1 MSVEGRLAAR
11 VGSILSDG
19 TPVRDLIDLD
29 KHEVSTRVL
38 YDPEIYRLELKKIF
52 AKYWIQVAHE
62 SEIPNAGDFVTRTIG
77 EDPVIVTRTADGEIA
92 ILLNVCAHRAM
103 EVCRADAGNATSFKC
118 AYHGWAYDG
127 TGRLLGAPFEREMY
141 GDWDKSK
148 FGLPKARVAT
158 RLGLIFGSFGADTP
172 PLDDYLGDMGW
183 YFDEFFGQIDFEVTG
198 PPKENLLAANW
209 KLAAEQGMGD
219 AYHVLTLHQSARQ
232 LGFSPDVSLEG
243 MSREDVRTMGME
255 GFKICT
261 SEGHYLG
268 GIDRSFTKTYDQTEF
283 TEDYGLPADWSH
295 VIGAVFPNLLI
306 TGVAVPIEGGHTHQ
320 IMIGSFRPYGPGKL
334 ALSFNSVLSKEAPA
348 GLAAQGS
355 QMDSLVFAMIAVDDN
370 EVYPAIQGAAGGVL
384 GQAQTLKYNTLAGP
398 SKPEGWPGPGTAY
411 AGTSRDDTQW
421 NFWLRWLE
429 CMTAED

>member
-52 AKYWIQVAHE
+52 AKSWIQVAHE

-77 EDPVIVTRTADGEIA
+77 EDPVIVTRTADGEIS

-158 RLGLIFGSFGADTP
+158 RLGVIFGSFGASTP
-172 PLDDYLGDMGW
+172 PLDDYLGDIAW
-183 YFDEFFGQIDFEVTG
+183 YFDQFFGQTDFEVIG
-198 PPKENLLAANW
+198 PPLEELMASNW
-209 KLAAEQGMGD
+209 KLAAEQTMGD
-219 AYHVLTLHQSARQ
+219 AYHALTLHASAREV
-232 LGFSPDVSLEG
+232 GFLRADEDGRNEGLDTVRATSSKGHFVVGYGQAFNYYEGETDAGYKVPSEWFTMIGALFPATVISGFAVPVDGGRVHQICMGSYLPRGSGGMIQQNLHVLTKNAPEG
-243 MSREDVRTMGME
+243 MAAQARTMG
-255 GFKICT
+255 GV
-261 SEGHYLG
+261 GLG
-268 GIDRSFTKTYDQTEF
+268 
-283 TEDYGLPADWSH
+283 
-295 VIGAVFPNLLI
+295 V
-306 TGVAVPIEGGHTHQ
+306 VAVGDYDAWPSIQKAIGGT
-320 IMIGSFRPYGPGKL
+320 I
-334 ALSFNSVLSKEAPA
+334 
-348 GLAAQGS
+348 
-355 QMDSLVFAMIAVDDN
+355 
-370 EVYPAIQGAAGGVL
+370 
-384 GQAQTLKYNTLAGP
+384 GQAQTLKYNTFSGP
-398 SKPEGWPGPGTAY
+398 NPPDGWPGPGTVY
-411 AGTSRDDTQW
+411 AGFSRDDTQW

>member
-52 AKYWIQVAHE
+52 AKSWIQVAHE

-127 TGRLLGAPFEREMY
+127 TGRLLGAPFGREMD

-148 FGLPKARVAT
+148 VGLPKARGAN
-158 RLGLIFGSFGADTP
+158 RPGMIFGSFGASTP
-172 PLDDYLGDMGW
+172 PLDDYLGEVGW
-183 YFDEFFGQIDFEVTG
+183 YLDQFFAETDLEDTG
-198 PPKENLLAANW
+198 PPKESMLAANW
-209 KLAAEQGMGD
+209 KAAVEQTMGD
-219 AYHVLTLHQSARQ
+219 AYHALTLHESATQ
-232 LGFSPDVSLEG
+232 LGFIPDQAADKDARRAGLDHV
-243 MSREDVRTMGME
+243 
-255 GFKICT
+255 KIGT
-261 SEGHYLG
+261 SEGHFLG
-268 GIDRSFTKTYDQTEF
+268 GFDRSFSPLMDPTERGA
-283 TEDYGLPADWSH
+283 DYGLPADWSH
-295 VIGAVFPNLLI
+295 VITALFPTLLV

-320 IMIGSFRPYGPGKL
+320 IMIGTFRPYGPGEL
-334 ALSFNSVLSKEAPA
+334 VLSFNSVLSKTAPE
-348 GLAAQGS
+348 GLAAQSGR
-355 QMDSLVFAMIAVDDN
+355 MDGLIFGMIAVDDN
-370 EVYPAIQGAAGGVL
+370 EAYPSIQRAAGGVI
-384 GQAQTLKYNTLAGP
+384 GEAQTLKYNSFSG
-398 SKPEGWPGPGTAY
+398 SNKPEGWPGPGTVY
-411 AGTSRDDTQW
+411 SGLSRDDTQW
-421 NFWLRWLE
+421 NFWLKWLE